1 MIRKKMKTNKLA
13 TALLSAAVLL
23 SLGSCYDDLL
33 TFNEENNATGQG
45 DGSYATTL
53 TSGEEISG
61 YLIGAE
67 GYVVDYREHKYQYQ
81 HSLHV
86 QDFAGYMSVPHNLE
100 GRLASSFSFNNDF
113 ASGPYANFAWVA
125 QQVVPVMNTQEIMP
139 EYAPLYAMGKLMYA
153 QSAWDVAVVHGPVP
167 FDDYLALKE
176 THPLNY
182 EKQSEVFVKILAMID
197 DAIEDIDTY
206 LAEPSDEVNTLIV
219 ETDIAT
225 KMTDGVSIMQEWR
238 KYANSMKLRIAMNCK
253 KVDGFT
259 YNGMTMQQVAEEA
272 VADGVFEFGDFGMGL
287 TCGPDQEWGINPLYK
302 IANEW
307 VDSRLNASYHNILV
321 RTGND
326 KLLEYFFVKNTA
338 DLYNNRKQLVATNG
352 TQFMSMRSGVYLRD
366 KSNDQ
371 DYILYSR
378 FTNYMQ
384 GEALY
389 WMKAE
394 EVMFLRAEGALY
406 GWNMGGDN
414 DPKTFYEQGIRQFL
428 TGHGYAD
435 SDVDAYL
442 TNRGAG
448 ADIDNP
454 DYQYIDWY
462 DSDNNLTQWD
472 GMYLLNNG
480 FGGTDTN
487 PYSNG
492 TVFSTDPSVNG
503 TRRDLREV
511 QLEKIMTQKW
521 IAMYPMSNIAWT
533 DIRRTGY
540 PRLVPPV
547 TGAYQDADG
556 SIDET
561 TYVRRLPYSYGT
573 DTAIKDEIETVA
585 VPVLEEET
593 TGTATGNK
601 QGVRLWWD
609 VADKGNFD

>member
-1 MIRKKMKTNKLA
+1 MNTKQIKTTFLFV
-13 TALLSAAVLL
+13 AVSLM
-23 SLGSCYDDLL
+23 LGSCYDDLL
-33 TFNEENNATGQG
+33 TFNEENNATGTG
-45 DGSYATTL
+45 DGTYATEL
-53 TSGEEISG
+53 TSGEDMSG
-61 YLIGAE
+61 YLKAAE
-67 GYVVDYREHKYQYQ
+67 GFVVDNREHKYQYQ

-86 QDFAGYMSVPHNLE
+86 QDFAGYMSVPHNFE
-100 GRLASSFSFNNDF
+100 GRIASSFAFNNDF
-113 ASGPYANFAWVA
+113 ASGPYANFQWVA
-125 QQVVPVMNTQEIMP
+125 QQIVPVINSQKSLP
-139 EYAPLYAMGKLMYA
+139 QYAPLYAMGKLMFA
-153 QSAWDVAVVHGPVP
+153 QSAYDVAVVHGPVP

-182 EKQSEVFVKILAMID
+182 EKQSVVFTKILTMID
-197 DAIEDIDTY
+197 DAIADIDSY
-206 LAEPSDEVNTLIV
+206 QSDPEIDALIV
-219 ETDIAT
+219 ETDEAT
-225 KMTDGVSIMQEWR
+225 KKTDAASIMQEWR
-238 KYANSMKLRIAMNCK
+238 KYANSMKLRIAMTCK

-259 YNGMTMQQVAEEA
+259 YNGKSMQTVAEEA
-272 VADGVFEFGDFGMGL
+272 VASGVFEYGDYGMGL
-287 TCGPDQEWGINPLYK
+287 ICGPDQEWGVHPLYK
-302 IANEW
+302 IANNW

-352 TQFMSMRSGVYLRD
+352 SQYMSLRSGVYLRD

-384 GEALY
+384 GEPLY

-394 EVMFLRAEGALY
+394 EVMFLRAEGELY
-406 GWNMGGDN
+406 GWNMGGEAR
-414 DPKTFYEQGIRQFL
+414 TFYEQGIRQFL
-428 TGHGYAD
+428 TLHGYSD
-435 SDVDAYL
+435 GDVDSYL

-454 DYQYIDWY
+454 DYYYTDYY
-462 DSDNNLTQWD
+462 DADNNLTEWD
-472 GMYLLNNG
+472 EMFLLNNG
-480 FGGTDTN
+480 FGSTDTN

-492 TVFSTDPSVNG
+492 QMLDGSS
-503 TRRDLREV
+503 RDLREV
-511 QLEKIMTQKW
+511 ELEKVMTQKW
-521 IAMYPMSNIAWT
+521 IAMFPMSNIAWT

-547 TGAYQDADG
+547 NGAYQDADG

-573 DTAIKDEIETVA
+573 DTAVKDEIETVA
-585 VPVLEEET
+585 VPVLNEET
-593 TGTATGNK
+593 SGTVTGNR

-609 VADKGNFD
+609 VEGKSNF

>member
-1 MIRKKMKTNKLA
+1 MNTRHLKISI
-13 TALLSAAVLL
+13 LLVAA
-23 SLGSCYDDLL
+23 SLTFASCYDDML
-33 TFNEENNATGQG
+33 TFNEDNNATGTG
-45 DGSYATTL
+45 DGSYATEL
-53 TSGEEISG
+53 KSGEEISG
-61 YLIGAE
+61 YLKAAE
-67 GYVVDYREHKYQYQ
+67 GYVVDNREHKYQYQ

-86 QDFAGYMSVPHNLE
+86 QDFAGYMSVPHNFE
-100 GRLASSFSFNNDF
+100 GRIASSFAFNNDF
-113 ASGPYANFAWVA
+113 ASGPYANFQWVA
-125 QQVVPVMNTQEIMP
+125 QQVVPVINTQKTMP

-153 QSAWDVAVVHGPVP
+153 QSAYDVAVVHGPVP

-197 DAIEDIDTY
+197 DAIADIETY
-206 LAEPSDEVNTLIV
+206 QAGPDSEVDNLIV
-219 ETDIAT
+219 MTDEAT
-225 KMTDGVSIMQEWR
+225 KESDAASIIEEWR
-238 KYANSMKLRIAMNCK
+238 KYGNSMKLRIAMTCK
-253 KVDGFT
+253 KVQGFT
-259 YNGMTMQQVAEEA
+259 YEGKTMQQVAEEA
-272 VADGVFEFGDFGMGL
+272 VASGVFEYGDYGMGL
-287 TCGPDQEWGINPLYK
+287 TCGPDQEWGVHPLYK
-302 IANEW
+302 IANNW
-307 VDSRLNASYHNILV
+307 VDTRLNASYHNILV
-321 RTGND
+321 RCGAD

-352 TQFMSMRSGVYLRD
+352 TQYMSMRSGVYLRD

-378 FTNYMQ
+378 FTNFMQ
-384 GEALY
+384 GEPLY

-406 GWNMGGDN
+406 EWNMGGD
-414 DPKTFYEQGIRQFL
+414 PEQFYEEGIRQFL
-428 TGHGYAD
+428 TRHGYGD

-462 DSDNNLTQWD
+462 DSDNNLSTWD

-480 FGGTDTN
+480 YGPTDTN
-487 PYSNG
+487 KYSSG
-492 TVFSTDPSVNG
+492 DMPDGSS
-503 TRRDLREV
+503 RSMEEV
-511 QLEKIMTQKW
+511 SLEKIMTQKW

-556 SIDET
+556 SIDEN

-573 DTAIKDEIETVA
+573 DTAVKDEIETVA
-585 VPVLEEET
+585 VPVLNEET
-593 TGTATGNK
+593 SSSVTGNR

-609 VADKGNFD
+609 VEGVGNFD

>member
-1 MIRKKMKTNKLA
+1 MNTRHLKTSI
-13 TALLSAAVLL
+13 LLVAA
-23 SLGSCYDDLL
+23 SLTFASCYDDML
-33 TFNEENNATGQG
+33 TFNEDNNATGTG
-45 DGSYATTL
+45 DGSYATEL
-53 TSGEEISG
+53 KSGEEISG
-61 YLIGAE
+61 YLKAAE
-67 GYVVDYREHKYQYQ
+67 GYVVDNREHKYQYQ

-86 QDFAGYMSVPHNLE
+86 QDFAGYMSVPHNFE
-100 GRLASSFSFNNDF
+100 GRIASSFAFNNDF
-113 ASGPYANFAWVA
+113 ASGPYANFQWVA
-125 QQVVPVMNTQEIMP
+125 QQVVPVINTQKTMP

-153 QSAWDVAVVHGPVP
+153 QSAYDVAVVHGPVP

-197 DAIEDIDTY
+197 DAIADIETY
-206 LAEPSDEVNTLIV
+206 QAGPDSEVDNLIV
-219 ETDIAT
+219 MTDEAT
-225 KMTDGVSIMQEWR
+225 KESDAASIIEEWR
-238 KYANSMKLRIAMNCK
+238 KYGNSMKLRIALNCK

-259 YNGMTMQQVAEEA
+259 YNGMTMQQVAEQA

-287 TCGPDQEWGINPLYK
+287 LCGPDQVTKLHPLYT
-302 IANEW
+302 IANNW

-321 RTGND
+321 RCGAEQ
-326 KLLEYFFVKNTA
+326 LLEYFFVKNTA
-338 DLYNNRKQLVATNG
+338 DLYNNRKQLVAANNSE
-352 TQFMSMRSGVYLRD
+352 FMSMRSGVYLRD

-384 GEALY
+384 GEPLY

-414 DPKTFYEQGIRQFL
+414 NPKTFYEQGIRQFL
-428 TGHGYAD
+428 TLHGY
-435 SDVDAYL
+435 SDDDVNTYL
-442 TNRGAG
+442 LYKGAG
-448 ADIDNP
+448 DISNATT
-454 DYQYIDWY
+454 DYSYRDWY
-462 DSDNNLTQWD
+462 DSDNNLSTWD

-480 FGGTDTN
+480 YGPTDTN
-487 PYSNG
+487 KYSSG
-492 TVFSTDPSVNG
+492 DMPDGSSRTME
-503 TRRDLREV
+503 EV
-511 QLEKIMTQKW
+511 SLEKIMTQKW

-556 SIDET
+556 SIDEN

-573 DTAIKDEIETVA
+573 DTAVKDEIETVA
-585 VPVLEEET
+585 VPVLNEET
-593 TGTATGNK
+593 SSSVTGNR

-609 VADKGNFD
+609 VEGVGNFD

>member
-1 MIRKKMKTNKLA
+1 MKINKL
-13 TALLSAAVLL
+13 TSILLVAAVSL

-33 TFNEENNATGQG
+33 TFTEEKNPTAHV
-45 DGSYATTL
+45 DDSYATTL
-53 TSGEEISG
+53 ASGDEISG

-67 GYVVDYREHKYQYQ
+67 GYVVDNREHKYQYQ

-86 QDFAGYMSVPHNLE
+86 QDYAGYMSVPHNFE
-100 GRLASSFSFNNDF
+100 GRIASSFAFNNDF

-125 QQVVPVMNTQEIMP
+125 QQVVPVINTQEVMP

-176 THPLNY
+176 SHPLNY
-182 EKQSEVFVKILAMID
+182 EKQSEVFVKILTMID
-197 DAIEDIDTY
+197 DAIDDIDTY

-219 ETDIAT
+219 ETDVAT
-225 KMTDGVSIMQEWR
+225 KKTDGESIMREWR
-238 KYANSMKLRIAMNCK
+238 KYGNSMKLRIAMNCK

-259 YNGMTMQQVAEEA
+259 YNGMTMQQLAEEA

-287 TCGPDQEWGINPLYK
+287 TCGPDQTWGVHPLYK
-302 IANEW
+302 IANNW

-321 RTGND
+321 RCGAEQ
-326 KLLEYFFVKNTA
+326 LLEYFFVKNTA
-338 DLYNNRKQLVATNG
+338 DLYNNRKQLVAANNSEY
-352 TQFMSMRSGVYLRD
+352 MSMRSGVYLRD

-414 DPKTFYEQGIRQFL
+414 NPKTFYEQGIRQFL
-428 TGHGYAD
+428 TLHGY
-435 SDVDAYL
+435 SDDDVNTYL
-442 TNRGAG
+442 SYKGAG
-448 ADIDNP
+448 DISNATT
-454 DYQYIDWY
+454 DYSYRDWY
-462 DSDNNLTQWD
+462 DSDNDLVEWD
-472 GMYLLNNG
+472 GMYMLNNNFDG
-480 FGGTDTN
+480 IDTN
-487 PYSNG
+487 PYSNPDG
-492 TVFSTDPSVNG
+492 STRTLQD
-503 TRRDLREV
+503 V

-540 PRLVPPV
+540 PRLLPPV

-585 VPVLEEET
+585 VPVLESET

>member
-1 MIRKKMKTNKLA
+1 MNTKQIKTTFLFV
-13 TALLSAAVLL
+13 AVSLM
-23 SLGSCYDDLL
+23 LGSCYDDLL
-33 TFNEENNATGQG
+33 TFNEENNATGTG
-45 DGSYATTL
+45 DGTYATEL
-53 TSGEEISG
+53 TSGEDMSG
-61 YLIGAE
+61 YLKAAE
-67 GYVVDYREHKYQYQ
+67 GFVVDNREHKYQYQ

-86 QDFAGYMSVPHNLE
+86 QDFAGYMSVPHNFE
-100 GRLASSFSFNNDF
+100 GRIASSFAFNNDF
-113 ASGPYANFAWVA
+113 ASGPYANFQWVA
-125 QQVVPVMNTQEIMP
+125 QQIVPVINSQKSLP
-139 EYAPLYAMGKLMYA
+139 QYAPLYAMGKLMFA
-153 QSAWDVAVVHGPVP
+153 QSAYDVAVVHGPVP

-182 EKQSEVFVKILAMID
+182 EKQSVVFTKILTMID
-197 DAIEDIDTY
+197 DAIADIDSY
-206 LAEPSDEVNTLIV
+206 QSDPEIDALIV
-219 ETDIAT
+219 ETDEAT
-225 KMTDGVSIMQEWR
+225 KKTDAASIMQEWR
-238 KYANSMKLRIAMNCK
+238 KYANSMKLRIAMTCK

-259 YNGMTMQQVAEEA
+259 YNGKSMQTVAEEA
-272 VADGVFEFGDFGMGL
+272 VASGVFEYGDYGMGL
-287 TCGPDQEWGINPLYK
+287 ICGPDQEWGVHPLYK
-302 IANEW
+302 IANNW

-352 TQFMSMRSGVYLRD
+352 SQYMSLRSGVYLRD

-384 GEALY
+384 GEPLY

-394 EVMFLRAEGALY
+394 EVMFLRAEGDLY
-406 GWNMGGDN
+406 GWNMGGEAR
-414 DPKTFYEQGIRQFL
+414 TFYEQGIRQFL
-428 TGHGYAD
+428 TLHGYSD
-435 SDVDAYL
+435 SDVDSYL

-454 DYQYIDWY
+454 DYYYTDYY
-462 DSDNNLTQWD
+462 DADNNLTEWD
-472 GMYLLNNG
+472 EMFLLNNG
-480 FGGTDTN
+480 FGSTDTN

-492 TVFSTDPSVNG
+492 QMLDGSS
-503 TRRDLREV
+503 RDLREV
-511 QLEKIMTQKW
+511 ELEKVMTQKW
-521 IAMYPMSNIAWT
+521 IAMFPMSNIAWT

-547 TGAYQDADG
+547 NGAYQDADG

-573 DTAIKDEIETVA
+573 DTAVKDEIETVA
-585 VPVLEEET
+585 VPVLNEET
-593 TGTATGNK
+593 SGTVTGNR

-609 VADKGNFD
+609 VEGKSNF